1 LAGFAPLRLP
11 VLVVSVLTVSLWLP
25 QLRFAAG
32 APAPKTVTLNFKDAE
47 IREVLGGLAE
57 ATGVNVVA
65 DGTVQGRM
73 GLSVKGVT
81 LEQAIQ
87 AIARLAQLQWAE
99 QDGVYLLSRNPIPK
113 PPMIEVRDGKL
124 TVDVARMEIRE
135 FLQQVSA
142 KSGLSLVPEQSLS
155 GQVTVAVTGA
165 PVEEGVRAILEAQGL
180 EVRERGQGVRVVAK
194 REPQRGARGA
204 GEGQVGTAES
214 AKDAEK
220 GGNAETQRREGAEAG
235 PAGGQAGVAPVPQ
248 LSPEVSANG
257 RRSSASSTVSAVQTP
272 LGHSDTVTLDRKD
285 AQAADILAEIA
296 KQTGVEIVVLTAPE
310 LTRTVRWTKVT
321 VEEALRTLLL
331 GTKYAYVKDGARY
344 VVGDTTR
351 KAGEDSAEAALFL
364 TTEVIPLKHLRAEE
378 APALLGSVAGKESQS
393 LIALPDLGA
402 LSVTGTAD
410 QIARVR
416 SALAQI
422 DVPAQQIMLQA
433 VLLETSENL
442 DKELGFQYL
451 GEKSHLKGQGP
462 LQGSLVYGTAGGF
475 KEFLTTTLT
484 ALVSEGKARVLANP
498 RVATLNGK
506 KANIEITQD
515 RYFRTSGIPATSIPS
530 GDAGAGTDKDST
542 LFSPF
547 VQSQIQTIKAGI
559 MLDITPWVGAEGDIT
574 VEVTPTVS
582 NLTGVSADGLPEV
595 SQRTVT
601 TTVRVKDGETIV
613 IGGLKQEE
621 ETASVSKLPILG
633 DLPLL
638 GPLFR
643 HTRKVSRQ
651 SELIILVTP
660 RILATEGREGQGWS
674 ADDADDAEGEGQG
687 RSTDYAD
694 DADAR
699 R

>member
-1 LAGFAPLRLP
+1 LRLP

-25 QLRFAAG
+25 QLCFAAG
-32 APAPKTVTLNFKDAE
+32 GPPPKTVTLNFKDAE
-47 IREVLGGLAE
+47 IREVLSGLSE

-65 DGTVQGRM
+65 DGTVQGRI

-87 AIARLAQLQWAE
+87 AIARMAQLQWAE
-99 QDGVYLLSRNPIPK
+99 QGGVYLLSRNPIPK
-113 PPMIEVRDGKL
+113 PAVIEVRDGKL

-180 EVRERGQGVRVVAK
+180 EVLERGGGVRVVGR
-194 REPQRGARGA
+194 REPQRGAKEGQGYGEATESAESSEKGREA
-204 GEGQVGTAES
+204 GEGQGR
-214 AKDAEK
+214 D
-220 GGNAETQRREGAEAG
+220 GNAETQRGTGAEERQGQGDRPGQSVSGISVAG
-235 PAGGQAGVAPVPQ
+235 KF
-248 LSPEVSANG
+248 
-257 RRSSASSTVSAVQTP
+257 
-272 LGHSDTVTLDRKD
+272 DTVTVELKD

-310 LTRTVRWTKVT
+310 LTRTVRWAKVT
-321 VEEALRTLLL
+321 VEEALRNLLL

-351 KAGEDSAEAALFL
+351 KSGEDGAEAALFL
-364 TTEVIPLKHLRAEE
+364 TTETIPLKHLRPEE
-378 APALLGSVAGKESQS
+378 APTLLGAVVSKDSQS
-393 LIALPDLGA
+393 LIPLPDLGA
-402 LSVTGTAD
+402 LSVTGTAE
-410 QIARVR
+410 QLARVR
-416 SALAQI
+416 SILEQI

-462 LQGSLVYGTAGGF
+462 LQGSLVYGTAGEF

-621 ETASVSKLPILG
+621 ETVSVSKLPILG

-643 HTRKVSRQ
+643 HTRKASRQ

-660 RILATEGREGQGWS
+660 RILTGLQ
-674 ADDADDAEGEGQG
+674 
-687 RSTDYAD
+687 
-694 DADAR
+694 
-699 R
+699 